1 MKVEVKKIYLEN
13 YKKFPSKSVDLFPR
27 TEISG
32 RNREGKSTL
41 KDAYLDVL
49 TGKMANGTEPT
60 SIRRKENGLE
70 VPKVDVV
77 RELTLAID
85 GKEKVIRK
93 ITKQK
98 WRKPRGQS
106 EEVFDGN
113 ETSYEIDGF
122 PVKSKDYTEFIQ
134 SIAEPST
141 LLMCSNPKPFLDTL
155 QKSTAESRKVLEK
168 MSGFD
173 IAQFMEEN
181 QQYAHVEEITKGHSV
196 EDTLKKLRKELN
208 AQKKKV
214 DAKNTEIAYETN
226 RSVEAED
233 TSSLE
238 SKKQELNAELSKL
251 EEQERILEDS
261 AKGYDSLSY
270 EIRGLKSS
278 RDGLVSKANEWLR
291 ARQKFIS
298 DTVSEL
304 MLKKSENESSIRIIG
319 MELDNHIREAQQ
331 AKADLD
337 RARQDYPRIK
347 EMEWD
352 DSGLKAIEA
361 ETFNDSDTIC
371 PTCGQ
376 ELPEEQISELKASFD
391 EKKKARIEAQLKGK
405 EFFESEK
412 QNNLKYVCDLG
423 NTSAAKLTKT
433 NEEINKLQSEIG
445 AARDEVAELTKQIE
459 EEQSKFTELPE
470 SVDMSNDEEYLAVTA
485 RIAGLE
491 EKLKSFD
498 DVGNKRKEFREK
510 IIELNKNISNIEK
523 EIEKENEK
531 ENEKAVEKE
540 NALLKLNEELKKLG
554 QAAANIEQQIDTVLN
569 FSIQKNKAL
578 AEKIN
583 PFFHHFQF
591 SFLDYTIE
599 GNPVETCKMI
609 CNGIDYNSGLN
620 HSDKIL
626 CEVDLLN
633 GLQEMNGLNLP
644 IWIDDSESID
654 KSRIPMLDRQ
664 MIVLRVTD
672 GDLKVI

>member
-41 KDAYLDVL
+41 QDAYLDVL

-60 SIRRKENGLE
+60 SIRRKENGVE

-77 RELTLAID
+77 RELTLSID

-122 PVKSKDYTEFIQ
+122 SAKSKDYTEFIQ

-181 QQYAHVEEITKGHSV
+181 PQYAHVEEITKGHSV

-238 SKKQELNAELSKL
+238 SKKQELNVEISKL
-251 EEQERILEDS
+251 EEQEQILEDS

-270 EIRGLKSS
+270 EIQGLKSS

-304 MLKKSENESSIRIIG
+304 KLKKSEKESSIRIIG

-361 ETFNDSDTIC
+361 ETFNDSETIC

-376 ELPEEQISELKASFD
+376 ELPEEQISELKASFE
-391 EKKKARIEAQLKGK
+391 EKKKFRIEAQLKVK
-405 EFFESEK
+405 ESFESEK

-423 NTSAAKLTKT
+423 NTSAAKLKKT
-433 NEEINKLQSEIG
+433 NEEINKLQSEISV
-445 AARDEVAELTKQIE
+445 AQDEVAELTKQIE

-470 SVDMSNDEEYLAVTA
+470 SVDMTNDEEYLAVTA
-485 RIAGLE
+485 RIAELE
-491 EKLKSFD
+491 DKLKSFD
-498 DVGNKRKEFREK
+498 DVSGKKQ
-510 IIELNKNISNIEK
+510 ELRMQISNVMKQISNVDADIKIAQAAVTEK
-523 EIEKENEK
+523 EKRVSE
-531 ENEKAVEKE
+531 
-540 NALLKLNEELKKLG
+540 LNEELKSLG
-554 QAAANIEQQIDTVLN
+554 QVQADIEKNIDTVLN

-583 PFFHHFQF
+583 PYFKHFQF
-591 SFLDYTIE
+591 SFLDYTID

-609 CNGIDYNSGLN
+609 CNGVNYFDGLN
-620 HSDKIL
+620 YSDKIL
-626 CEVDLLN
+626 CDIDLLR
-633 GLQEMNGLNLP
+633 GLQALNGLNLP
-644 IWIDDSESID
+644 IFVDNSESVNTTRLP
-654 KSRIPMLDRQ
+654 SAEQQ

-672 GDLKVI
+672 DDLRVKRI

>member
-41 KDAYLDVL
+41 QDAYLDVL

-60 SIRRKENGLE
+60 SIRRKENGVE

-77 RELTLAID
+77 RELTLSID

-122 PVKSKDYTEFIQ
+122 PAKSKDYTEFIQ

-168 MSGFD
+168 MSSFD
-173 IAQFMEEN
+173 IAQFMIDN
-181 QQYAHVEEITKGHSV
+181 PQYAHVEEITKGHSV

-238 SKKQELNAELSKL
+238 SKKQELNVEISKL
-251 EEQERILEDS
+251 EEQEQILEDS

-270 EIRGLKSS
+270 EIQGLKSS

-304 MLKKSENESSIRIIG
+304 KLKKSEKESSIRIIG

-361 ETFNDSDTIC
+361 ETFNDSETIC

-376 ELPEEQISELKASFD
+376 ELPEEQISELKASFE
-391 EKKKARIEAQLKGK
+391 EKKKFRIEAQLKVK
-405 EFFESEK
+405 ESFESEK

-423 NTSAAKLTKT
+423 NTSAAKLKKT
-433 NEEINKLQSEIG
+433 NEEINKLQSEISV
-445 AARDEVAELTKQIE
+445 AQDEVAELTKQIE

-470 SVDMSNDEEYLAVTA
+470 SVDMTNDEEYLAVTA
-485 RIAGLE
+485 RIAELE
-491 EKLKSFD
+491 DKLKSFD
-498 DVGNKRKEFREK
+498 DVSGKKQ
-510 IIELNKNISNIEK
+510 ELRMQISNVMKQISNVDADIKIAQAAVTEK
-523 EIEKENEK
+523 EKRVSE
-531 ENEKAVEKE
+531 
-540 NALLKLNEELKKLG
+540 LNEELKSLG
-554 QAAANIEQQIDTVLN
+554 QVQADIEKNIDTVLN

-583 PFFHHFQF
+583 PYFKHFQF
-591 SFLDYTIE
+591 SFLDYTID

-609 CNGIDYNSGLN
+609 CNGVNYFDGLN
-620 HSDKIL
+620 YSDKIL
-626 CEVDLLN
+626 CDIDLLR
-633 GLQEMNGLNLP
+633 GLQALNGLNLP
-644 IWIDDSESID
+644 IFVDNSESVNTTRLP
-654 KSRIPMLDRQ
+654 SAEQQ

-672 GDLKVI
+672 DDLRVKRI

>member
-1 MKVEVKKIYLEN
+1 MKVEVKKISLEN

-41 KDAYLDVL
+41 QDAYLDVL

-60 SIRRKENGLE
+60 SIRRKENGVE

-77 RELTLAID
+77 RELTLVID

-122 PVKSKDYTEFIQ
+122 PAKSKDYTEFIQ

-181 QQYAHVEEITKGHSV
+181 PQYAHVEEITKGHYV

-238 SKKQELNAELSKL
+238 SKKQKLNAEISRL

-304 MLKKSENESSIRIIG
+304 RLKKSEKESSIRIIG

-376 ELPEEQISELKASFD
+376 ELPEEQVAELRVSFE
-391 EKKKARIEAQLKGK
+391 EKKKFRIENELTKKQNWESAKQNQLKGT
-405 EFFESEK
+405 
-412 QNNLKYVCDLG
+412 CDLG
-423 NTSAAKLTKT
+423 NSASAKLKKT
-433 NEEINKLQSEIG
+433 NEEISKLQSEIG
-445 AARDEVAELTKQIE
+445 VAKDEVAELTKQIE

-470 SVDMSNDEEYLAVTA
+470 SVDMTNDEEYLAVTA
-485 RIAGLE
+485 RIAELE

-498 DVGNKRKEFREK
+498 DVPGKKQ
-510 IIELNKNISNIEK
+510 ELRMQISNVMKQISNVDADIKIAQAAVTEK
-523 EIEKENEK
+523 EKRVAE
-531 ENEKAVEKE
+531 
-540 NALLKLNEELKKLG
+540 LNEELKSLG
-554 QAAANIEQQIDTVLN
+554 QVQVDIEKNIDTVLN
-569 FSIQKNKAL
+569 FSIQKNKTL

-583 PFFHHFQF
+583 PHFKHFQF

-609 CNGIDYNSGLN
+609 CNGVNYFDGLN
-620 HSDKIL
+620 YSDKIL
-626 CEVDLLN
+626 CDIDLLR
-633 GLQEMNGLNLP
+633 GLQALNGLNLP
-644 IWIDDSESID
+644 IFVDNSESINTT
-654 KSRIPMLDRQ
+654 RLPNTEQQ

-672 GDLKVI
+672 GDLTAKEL

>member
-41 KDAYLDVL
+41 QDAYLDVL

-60 SIRRKENGLE
+60 SIRRKENGVE

-77 RELTLAID
+77 RELTLSID

-122 PVKSKDYTEFIQ
+122 SAKSKDYTEFIQ

-181 QQYAHVEEITKGHSV
+181 PQYDHVEEITKGHSV

-238 SKKQELNAELSKL
+238 SKKQELNVEISKL
-251 EEQERILEDS
+251 EEQEQILEDS

-270 EIRGLKSS
+270 EIQGLKSS

-304 MLKKSENESSIRIIG
+304 KLKKSEKESSIRIIG

-361 ETFNDSDTIC
+361 ETFNDSETIC

-376 ELPEEQISELKASFD
+376 ELPEEQISELKASFE
-391 EKKKARIEAQLKGK
+391 EKKKFRIEAQLKVK
-405 EFFESEK
+405 ESFESEK

-423 NTSAAKLTKT
+423 NTSAAKLKKT

-445 AARDEVAELTKQIE
+445 VAQDEVAELTKQIE
-459 EEQSKFTELPE
+459 EEQSKFVELPE
-470 SVDMSNDEEYLAVTA
+470 SVDMTNDEEYLAVTA
-485 RIAGLE
+485 RIAELE

-498 DVGNKRKEFREK
+498 DVPGKKQELRVQISNVKEQISDMNADIKIAQAAVVGKEK
-510 IIELNKNISNIEK
+510 QVAELNEKLRKLGKVQADIEK
-523 EIEKENEK
+523 N
-531 ENEKAVEKE
+531 
-540 NALLKLNEELKKLG
+540 
-554 QAAANIEQQIDTVLN
+554 IDTVLS

-583 PFFHHFQF
+583 PHFKHFQF

-633 GLQEMNGLNLP
+633 GLQEMNGLNMP

-654 KSRIPMLDRQ
+654 KSRIPVLDRQ

-672 GDLKVI
+672 DDLRVRKI

>member
-1 MKVEVKKIYLEN
+1 MKVEVKKISLEN

-41 KDAYLDVL
+41 QDAYLDVL

-60 SIRRKENGLE
+60 SIRRKENGVE

-122 PVKSKDYTEFIQ
+122 PAKSKDYTEFIQ

-181 QQYAHVEEITKGHSV
+181 PQYDHVEEITKGHSV

-226 RSVEAED
+226 RSVEEAD

-251 EEQERILEDS
+251 EEQEQILEDS
-261 AKGYDSLSY
+261 SKGYDSLSY

-278 RDGLVSKANEWLR
+278 KDGLVSKANEWLR

-304 MLKKSENESSIRIIG
+304 RLKKSEKESSIRIIG

-352 DSGLKAIEA
+352 DSELKAIEA

-376 ELPEEQISELKASFD
+376 ELPEEQVAELKASFE
-391 EKKKARIEAQLKGK
+391 EKKKARIESQLKVK
-405 EFFESEK
+405 ESFESEK
-412 QNNLKYVCDLG
+412 QNKLKYVCDLG
-423 NTSAAKLTKT
+423 NTSAAKLKKT
-433 NEEINKLQSEIG
+433 NEEINKLQSEIS
-445 AARDEVAELTKQIE
+445 AAQDEVAELTKKIE

-485 RIAGLE
+485 RIAELE
-491 EKLKSFD
+491 EKLKLFD
-498 DVGNKRKEFREK
+498 DVPGKKQ
-510 IIELNKNISNIEK
+510 ELRMQISNVMKQISNVDADIKIAQAAVTEK
-523 EIEKENEK
+523 EKRVAE
-531 ENEKAVEKE
+531 
-540 NALLKLNEELKKLG
+540 LNEELRNLG
-554 QAAANIEQQIDTVLN
+554 QVQADIEKNIDTVLN

-583 PFFHHFQF
+583 PYFKHFQF

-644 IWIDDSESID
+644 IWVDDSESID
-654 KSRIPMLDRQ
+654 KSRIPVLDRQ

>member
-1 MKVEVKKIYLEN
+1 MKVEVKKISLEN

-41 KDAYLDVL
+41 QDAYLDVL

-60 SIRRKENGLE
+60 SIRRKENGVE

-122 PVKSKDYTEFIQ
+122 PAKSKDYTEFIQ

-141 LLMCSNPKPFLDTL
+141 LLMCSNPKPFLNAL
-155 QKSTAESRKVLEK
+155 QKSIAESRKVLEK

-181 QQYAHVEEITKGHSV
+181 PQYAHVEEITKGHSV

-233 TSSLE
+233 TPSLE

-251 EEQERILEDS
+251 EEQEQILEDS

-278 RDGLVSKANEWLR
+278 RDGLVSKAD
-291 ARQKFIS
+291 K
-298 DTVSEL
+298 EL
-304 MLKKSENESSIRIIG
+304 KDKKAAIMNMYYDLAKNKIEKESAIRILG
-319 MELDNHIREAQQ
+319 TELDNHIRAGQQ

-347 EMEWD
+347 EKEWN
-352 DSGLKAIEA
+352 DSRLKAIEA

-376 ELPEEQISELKASFD
+376 ELPEEQIAELKASFE
-391 EKKKARIEAQLKGK
+391 EKKKFRIETELTQKKNWESAKQNQLKGI
-405 EFFESEK
+405 
-412 QNNLKYVCDLG
+412 CDLG
-423 NTSAAKLTKT
+423 NSASAKLKKA
-433 NEEINKLQSEIG
+433 NEEINKLQSEIS
-445 AARDEVAELTKQIE
+445 AAQDEVAELTKQIE

-470 SVDMSNDEEYLAVTA
+470 SVDMTNDEEYLAVTA
-485 RIAGLE
+485 RIAELE

-498 DVGNKRKEFREK
+498 DVPGKKQ
-510 IIELNKNISNIEK
+510 ELRMQISNVMKRISNVDADIK
-523 EIEKENEK
+523 I
-531 ENEKAVEKE
+531 AQAAVVEKE
-540 NALLKLNEELKKLG
+540 KRVAELNEELKSLG
-554 QAAANIEQQIDTVLN
+554 QVQADIEKNIDTVLN

-583 PFFHHFQF
+583 PYFKHFQF
-591 SFLDYTIE
+591 SFLDYTID

-609 CNGIDYNSGLN
+609 CNGVNYFDGLN
-620 HSDKIL
+620 YSDKIL
-626 CEVDLLN
+626 CDIDLLR
-633 GLQEMNGLNLP
+633 GLQALNGLNLP
-644 IWIDDSESID
+644 IFVDNRESVNANRLP
-654 KSRIPMLDRQ
+654 SVEQQ
-664 MIVLRVTD
+664 MIVLRVSD
-672 GDLKVI
+672 GDLTAKEL

>member
-1 MKVEVKKIYLEN
+1 MKVEVKKISLEN

-41 KDAYLDVL
+41 QDAYLDVL

-60 SIRRKENGLE
+60 SIRRKENGVE

-122 PVKSKDYTEFIQ
+122 PAKSKDYTEFIQ

-181 QQYAHVEEITKGHSV
+181 PQYAHVEEITKGHSV

-226 RSVEAED
+226 RTVEAED

-238 SKKQELNAELSKL
+238 FKKQELNAELSKL
-251 EEQERILEDS
+251 EEQEGILEDS
-261 AKGYDSLSY
+261 VKGYNSLSY

-278 RDGLVSKANEWLR
+278 KDGLVSKAD
-291 ARQKFIS
+291 K
-298 DTVSEL
+298 EL
-304 MLKKSENESSIRIIG
+304 QEKKAAIMNVYYDLAKNKIEKESAIRMLG
-319 MELDNHIREAQQ
+319 MELDNHIRVGQQ
-331 AKADLD
+331 EKADLD

-376 ELPEEQISELKASFD
+376 ELPEEQIAELKASFE
-391 EKKKARIEAQLKGK
+391 EKKKFRIETELTQKKNWESAKQNQLKGI
-405 EFFESEK
+405 
-412 QNNLKYVCDLG
+412 CDLG
-423 NTSAAKLTKT
+423 NSASAKLKKT
-433 NEEINKLQSEIG
+433 NEEISKLQSEIG
-445 AARDEVAELTKQIE
+445 VAQDEVAELTKQIE
-459 EEQSKFTELPE
+459 EEQSKFVELPE
-470 SVDMSNDEEYLAVTA
+470 SVDMTNDEEYLAVTA
-485 RIAGLE
+485 RIAELE
-491 EKLKSFD
+491 EKLKSFE
-498 DVGNKRKEFREK
+498 DVPGKKQ
-510 IIELNKNISNIEK
+510 ELRIQISNIMKQIFNVDADIKIAQAAVTEK
-523 EIEKENEK
+523 EKRVAE
-531 ENEKAVEKE
+531 
-540 NALLKLNEELKKLG
+540 LNEELKDLG
-554 QAAANIEQQIDTVLN
+554 QVQADIEKNIDTVLN

-583 PFFHHFQF
+583 PYFKHFQF
-591 SFLDYTIE
+591 SFLDYTID

>member
-1 MKVEVKKIYLEN
+1 MKVEVKKISLEN

-41 KDAYLDVL
+41 QDAYLDVL

-70 VPKVDVV
+70 VPKVDVI

-122 PVKSKDYTEFIQ
+122 PAKSKDYTEFIQ

-181 QQYAHVEEITKGHSV
+181 PQYAHVEEITKGHSV

-226 RSVEAED
+226 RSIEAED

-251 EEQERILEDS
+251 EEQEKILEDS
-261 AKGYDSLSY
+261 AKGYDSLTY

-278 RDGLVSKANEWLR
+278 RDGLVSKADNELKDKKAAIMNVYYDLAKNKIEKESAIR
-291 ARQKFIS
+291 
-298 DTVSEL
+298 
-304 MLKKSENESSIRIIG
+304 MLG
-319 MELDNHIREAQQ
+319 MELDNHIRAGQQ

-352 DSGLKAIEA
+352 DSELKAIEA

-376 ELPEEQISELKASFD
+376 ELPEEQVSELKASFE
-391 EKKKARIEAQLKGK
+391 EKKKFRIETELTKKKNWESAKQNQLKGI
-405 EFFESEK
+405 
-412 QNNLKYVCDLG
+412 CDLG
-423 NTSAAKLTKT
+423 NSASAKLKKT

-445 AARDEVAELTKQIE
+445 AAQDEVAELTKQIE

-470 SVDMSNDEEYLAVTA
+470 SVDMTNDEEYLAVTA
-485 RIAGLE
+485 RNAELE

-498 DVGNKRKEFREK
+498 DVPGKKQ
-510 IIELNKNISNIEK
+510 ELRMQISNVMKQISNVDADIKIAQAAVAEK
-523 EIEKENEK
+523 EKRVAE
-531 ENEKAVEKE
+531 
-540 NALLKLNEELKKLG
+540 LNEELKDLG
-554 QAAANIEQQIDTVLN
+554 QVQADIEKNIDTVLN

-654 KSRIPMLDRQ
+654 KSRIPVLDRQ
-664 MIVLRVTD
+664 MILLRVTD
-672 GDLKVI
+672 GDLKVKGI

>member
-1 MKVEVKKIYLEN
+1 MKVEVKKISLVN

-41 KDAYLDVL
+41 QDAYLDVL

-60 SIRRKENGLE
+60 SVRRKENGVE
-70 VPKVDVV
+70 VEEDIV
-77 RELTLAID
+77 REIETVINGREITLKKVTKK
-85 GKEKVIRK
+85 GK
-93 ITKQK
+93 
-98 WRKPRGQS
+98 S
-106 EEVFDGN
+106 SSS
-113 ETSYEIDGF
+113 TSYFLNGGVKLSKADFNDFLKEEIAS
-122 PVKSKDYTEFIQ
+122 PET
-134 SIAEPST
+134 IA
-141 LLMCSNPKPFLDTL
+141 MCSNPSVFLNML
-155 QKSTAESRKVLEK
+155 RKSTSDARETLTKICKFDMEEFISSNPSFKLAKEIIKDKSIKNKSPEEAVKALRSDLKEKKAESKK
-168 MSGFD
+168 TSDD
-173 IAQFMEEN
+173 ISKLSKEED
-181 QQYAHVEEITKGHSV
+181 GH
-196 EDTLKKLRKELN
+196 
-208 AQKKKV
+208 
-214 DAKNTEIAYETN
+214 
-226 RSVEAED
+226 
-233 TSSLE
+233 TSISSME

-251 EEQERILEDS
+251 EEQEQILEGS
-261 AKGYDSLSY
+261 EKGYDSLSY

-304 MLKKSENESSIRIIG
+304 MLKKSEKESSIRIIG

-352 DSGLKAIEA
+352 DSELKAIEA

-376 ELPEEQISELKASFD
+376 ELPEEQIAELKVSFE
-391 EKKKARIEAQLKGK
+391 EKKKFRIETELTQKKNWESAKQNQLKGI
-405 EFFESEK
+405 
-412 QNNLKYVCDLG
+412 CDLG
-423 NTSAAKLTKT
+423 NSASAKLKKA
-433 NEEINKLQSEIG
+433 NEEINKLQSEIS
-445 AARDEVAELTKQIE
+445 AAQDEVTELTKQIE

-470 SVDMSNDEEYLAVTA
+470 SVDMTNDEEYLAVTA
-485 RIAGLE
+485 RIAELE

-498 DVGNKRKEFREK
+498 DVPGKKQ
-510 IIELNKNISNIEK
+510 ELRMQISNVMKQISNVDADINIAQAAVTEK
-523 EIEKENEK
+523 EKRVAE
-531 ENEKAVEKE
+531 
-540 NALLKLNEELKKLG
+540 LNEELKSLG
-554 QAAANIEQQIDTVLN
+554 QVQADIEKNIDTVLN

-578 AEKIN
+578 EEKIN
-583 PFFHHFQF
+583 PFFQHFQF

-644 IWIDDSESID
+644 VWIDDSESID
-654 KSRIPMLDRQ
+654 KNRIPMLDRQ
-664 MIVLRVTD
+664 MIILRVTD
-672 GDLKVI
+672 GNLEVKEI

>member
-60 SIRRKENGLE
+60 SIRRKENGVE

-77 RELTLAID
+77 RELTLSID

-278 RDGLVSKANEWLR
+278 KDGLVSKAN
-291 ARQKFIS
+291 K
-298 DTVSEL
+298 EL
-304 MLKKSENESSIRIIG
+304 QDKKAVIMNVYYDLAKNKIEKESAIRMLG
-319 MELDNHIREAQQ
+319 MELDNHIKAGQQ
-331 AKADLD
+331 AKSDLD

-376 ELPEEQISELKASFD
+376 ELPEEQVSKLKYSFE
-391 EKKKARIEAQLKGK
+391 EKKKARIETELTKKKNWESAKQNQLKGT
-405 EFFESEK
+405 
-412 QNNLKYVCDLG
+412 CDLG
-423 NTSAAKLTKT
+423 NSASAKLKKT
-433 NEEINKLQSEIG
+433 NEEINKLQSEIS
-445 AARDEVAELTKQIE
+445 AAQDEVTELTKQIE

-470 SVDMSNDEEYLAVTA
+470 SVDMTNDEEYLAVTA
-485 RIAGLE
+485 RIAELE

-498 DVGNKRKEFREK
+498 DVPGKKQ
-510 IIELNKNISNIEK
+510 ELRIQISNVMKQISNVDADIKIAQAAVTEK
-523 EIEKENEK
+523 EKRVAE
-531 ENEKAVEKE
+531 
-540 NALLKLNEELKKLG
+540 LNEELKSLG
-554 QAAANIEQQIDTVLN
+554 QVQADIEKNIDTVLN

-644 IWIDDSESID
+644 IWIDDSESVNVD
-654 KSRIPMLDRQ
+654 RLPTLDRQ

-672 GDLKVI
+672 GDLKAKEL

>member
-1 MKVEVKKIYLEN
+1 MKVEVKKISLEN

-41 KDAYLDVL
+41 QDAYLDVL

-60 SIRRKENGLE
+60 SIRRKENGVE

-122 PVKSKDYTEFIQ
+122 PAKSKDYTEFIQ

-173 IAQFMEEN
+173 IVHFMEEN
-181 QQYAHVEEITKGHSV
+181 PQYAHVEEITKGHSV

-304 MLKKSENESSIRIIG
+304 MLKKSEKESSIRIIG
-319 MELDNHIREAQQ
+319 MELGNHIREAQQ

-352 DSGLKAIEA
+352 DSELKAIEA

-376 ELPEEQISELKASFD
+376 ELPEEQVSKLKSSFE
-391 EKKKARIEAQLKGK
+391 EKKKFRIENELTKKQNWESAKQNQLKGT
-405 EFFESEK
+405 
-412 QNNLKYVCDLG
+412 CDLG
-423 NTSAAKLTKT
+423 NSASAKLKKT
-433 NEEINKLQSEIG
+433 NEEISKLQSEIG
-445 AARDEVAELTKQIE
+445 VAQDEVAELTKQIE
-459 EEQSKFTELPE
+459 EEQSKFVELPE
-470 SVDMSNDEEYLAVTA
+470 SVDMTNDEEYLAVAA
-485 RIAGLE
+485 RIAELE

-498 DVGNKRKEFREK
+498 DVPGKKQELRVQISNVKEQISDMNADIKIAQAAVVGKEK
-510 IIELNKNISNIEK
+510 QVAELNEKLRKLGKVQADIEK
-523 EIEKENEK
+523 N
-531 ENEKAVEKE
+531 
-540 NALLKLNEELKKLG
+540 
-554 QAAANIEQQIDTVLN
+554 IDTVLS

-583 PFFHHFQF
+583 PHFKHFQF

-633 GLQEMNGLNLP
+633 GLQEMNGLNMP

-654 KSRIPMLDRQ
+654 KSRIPVLDRQ

-672 GDLKVI
+672 DDLRVRKI

>member
-1 MKVEVKKIYLEN
+1 MKVEVKKISLEN

-41 KDAYLDVL
+41 QDAYLDVL
-49 TGKMANGTEPT
+49 TGKMVNGTEPA
-60 SIRRKENGLE
+60 SIRRKENGVE
-70 VPKVDVV
+70 VPKVDVI
-77 RELTLAID
+77 RELTLVVN

-122 PVKSKDYTEFIQ
+122 PAKSKDYTEFIQ

-173 IAQFMEEN
+173 IVHFMEEN
-181 QQYAHVEEITKGHSV
+181 PQYAHVEEITKGHSV

-304 MLKKSENESSIRIIG
+304 MLKKSEKESSIRIIG
-319 MELDNHIREAQQ
+319 MELGNHIREAQQ

-352 DSGLKAIEA
+352 DSELKAIEA

-376 ELPEEQISELKASFD
+376 ELPEEQVSKLKSSFE
-391 EKKKARIEAQLKGK
+391 EKKKFRIENELTKKQNWESAKQNQLKGT
-405 EFFESEK
+405 
-412 QNNLKYVCDLG
+412 CDLG
-423 NTSAAKLTKT
+423 NSASAKLKKT
-433 NEEINKLQSEIG
+433 NEEISKLQSEIG
-445 AARDEVAELTKQIE
+445 VAQDEVAELTKQIE
-459 EEQSKFTELPE
+459 EEQSKFVELPE
-470 SVDMSNDEEYLAVTA
+470 SVDMTNDEEYLAVTA
-485 RIAGLE
+485 RIAELE

-498 DVGNKRKEFREK
+498 DVPGKKQELRVQISNVKEQISDMNADIKIAQAAVVGKEK
-510 IIELNKNISNIEK
+510 QVAELNEKLRKLGKVQADIEK
-523 EIEKENEK
+523 N
-531 ENEKAVEKE
+531 
-540 NALLKLNEELKKLG
+540 
-554 QAAANIEQQIDTVLN
+554 IDTVLS

-583 PFFHHFQF
+583 PHFKHFQF

-633 GLQEMNGLNLP
+633 GLQEMNGLNMP

-654 KSRIPMLDRQ
+654 KSRIPVLDRQ

-672 GDLKVI
+672 DDLRVRKI

>member
-1 MKVEVKKIYLEN
+1 MKVEVKKISLEN

-32 RNREGKSTL
+32 KNREGKSTL
-41 KDAYLDVL
+41 QDAYLDVL
-49 TGKMANGTEPT
+49 TGKMANGAEPT
-60 SIRRKENGLE
+60 SIRRKEDGVE
-70 VPKVDVV
+70 VPKVDVI
-77 RELTLAID
+77 RELTLVID

-98 WRKPRGQS
+98 WRKPRVQS

-122 PVKSKDYTEFIQ
+122 PAKSKDYTEFIQ
-134 SIAEPST
+134 SIAKPST

-181 QQYAHVEEITKGHSV
+181 PQYAHVEEITKGHSV

-214 DAKNTEIAYETN
+214 DAKNMEIAYETN

-304 MLKKSENESSIRIIG
+304 RLKKSEKESSIRIIG
-319 MELDNHIREAQQ
+319 MELDNHIMEAKQ

-347 EMEWD
+347 EKEWD
-352 DSGLKAIEA
+352 DSELKAIEA

-376 ELPEEQISELKASFD
+376 QLPEEQISELRASFE
-391 EKKKARIEAQLKGK
+391 EKKKARIETQLKVK
-405 EFFESEK
+405 ESFESEK
-412 QNNLKYVCDLG
+412 QEKLKYVCDLG
-423 NTSAAKLTKT
+423 NTSAAKLKKT
-433 NEEINKLQSEIG
+433 NDEINKLQSEIS
-445 AARDEVAELTKQIE
+445 AAQDEVAELTKQIE

-470 SVDMSNDEEYLAVTA
+470 SVDMTNDEEYLAVTA
-485 RIAGLE
+485 RIAELE

-498 DVGNKRKEFREK
+498 DVPGKKQ
-510 IIELNKNISNIEK
+510 ELRVQISNVMKQISNVDADIKIAQAAVTEK
-523 EIEKENEK
+523 EKRVAE
-531 ENEKAVEKE
+531 
-540 NALLKLNEELKKLG
+540 LNEELRNLG
-554 QAAANIEQQIDTVLN
+554 QVQADIEKNIDTVLN

-583 PFFHHFQF
+583 PYFKHFQF

-609 CNGIDYNSGLN
+609 CNGVNYFNGLN
-620 HSDKIL
+620 YSDKIL
-626 CEVDLLN
+626 CDIDLLR
-633 GLQEMNGLNLP
+633 GLQALNSLNLP
-644 IWIDDSESID
+644 IFVDNSESVNANRLP
-654 KSRIPMLDRQ
+654 SVEQQ
-664 MIVLRVTD
+664 MIVLRVSD
-672 GDLKVI
+672 DDLRVKRI

>member
-1 MKVEVKKIYLEN
+1 MKVEVKKISLVN

-41 KDAYLDVL
+41 QDAYLDVL

-60 SIRRKENGLE
+60 SIRRKENGVE

-122 PVKSKDYTEFIQ
+122 PAKSKDYTEFIQ

-181 QQYAHVEEITKGHSV
+181 PQYAHVEEITKGHSV

-226 RSVEAED
+226 RTVEAED

-251 EEQERILEDS
+251 EEQEGILEDS

-304 MLKKSENESSIRIIG
+304 RLKKSEKESSIRIIG

-352 DSGLKAIEA
+352 DSELKAIEA

-376 ELPEEQISELKASFD
+376 ELPEEQVSKLKSSFE
-391 EKKKARIEAQLKGK
+391 EKKKFRIENELTKKQNWESAKQNQLKGT
-405 EFFESEK
+405 
-412 QNNLKYVCDLG
+412 CDLG
-423 NTSAAKLTKT
+423 NSASAKLKKT
-433 NEEINKLQSEIG
+433 NEEISKLQSEIG
-445 AARDEVAELTKQIE
+445 VAQDEVAELTKQIE

-470 SVDMSNDEEYLAVTA
+470 SVDITNDEEYLAVTA
-485 RIAGLE
+485 RIAELE

-498 DVGNKRKEFREK
+498 GVPGKKQ
-510 IIELNKNISNIEK
+510 ELRMQISNVMKQISNVDADIKIAQAAVTEK
-523 EIEKENEK
+523 EKRVAE
-531 ENEKAVEKE
+531 
-540 NALLKLNEELKKLG
+540 LNEELKSLG
-554 QAAANIEQQIDTVLN
+554 QVQADIEKNIDTVLN

-583 PFFHHFQF
+583 PHFKHFQF

-633 GLQEMNGLNLP
+633 GLQEMNHLNLP
-644 IWIDDSESID
+644 IWIDDSESVNVE
-654 KSRIPMLDRQ
+654 RIPVLDRQ
-664 MIVLRVTD
+664 MIILRVTD
-672 GDLKVI
+672 GDLEVKEI

>member
-1 MKVEVKKIYLEN
+1 MKVEVKKISLEN

-41 KDAYLDVL
+41 QDAYLDVL

-60 SIRRKENGLE
+60 SIRRKENGVE
-70 VPKVDVV
+70 VPKVDVI
-77 RELTLAID
+77 RELTLVID

-122 PVKSKDYTEFIQ
+122 PAKSKDYTEFIQ

-181 QQYAHVEEITKGHSV
+181 PQYAHVEEITKGHSV

-251 EEQERILEDS
+251 EEQEQILEDS

-278 RDGLVSKANEWLR
+278 RDGLVGKAD
-291 ARQKFIS
+291 K
-298 DTVSEL
+298 EL
-304 MLKKSENESSIRIIG
+304 KDKKAAIMNVYYDLAKNKIEKESAIRMLG
-319 MELDNHIREAQQ
+319 MELDNHIRAGQQ

-352 DSGLKAIEA
+352 DSELKAIEA
-361 ETFNDSDTIC
+361 ETFNDFDTIC

-376 ELPEEQISELKASFD
+376 ELPEEQVSKLKSSFE
-391 EKKKARIEAQLKGK
+391 EKKKFRIENELTKKQNWESAKQNQLKGT
-405 EFFESEK
+405 
-412 QNNLKYVCDLG
+412 CDLG
-423 NTSAAKLTKT
+423 NSASAKLKKT
-433 NEEINKLQSEIG
+433 NEEISKLQSEIG
-445 AARDEVAELTKQIE
+445 VSQDEVAELTKQIE

-485 RIAGLE
+485 RIAELE

-498 DVGNKRKEFREK
+498 DVPGKKQ
-510 IIELNKNISNIEK
+510 ELRMQISNVMKQISNVDADIKIAQAAVTEK
-523 EIEKENEK
+523 EKRVAE
-531 ENEKAVEKE
+531 
-540 NALLKLNEELKKLG
+540 LNEELKSLG
-554 QAAANIEQQIDTVLN
+554 QVQADIEKNIDTVLN

-644 IWIDDSESID
+644 LWIDDSESID

>member
-41 KDAYLDVL
+41 QDAYLDVL

-60 SIRRKENGLE
+60 SIRRKENGVE

-122 PVKSKDYTEFIQ
+122 PVKSKDYIEFIQ
-134 SIAEPST
+134 SIAEHST

-181 QQYAHVEEITKGHSV
+181 PQYAHVEEITKGHSV

-226 RSVEAED
+226 RSVEEED

-251 EEQERILEDS
+251 EEQEQILEDS
-261 AKGYDSLSY
+261 AKGYDGLTY

-278 RDGLVSKANEWLR
+278 KDGLVSKANEWLR

-298 DTVSEL
+298 DTVSKL
-304 MLKKSENESSIRIIG
+304 RLKNSEKESSIRIIG
-319 MELDNHIREAQQ
+319 MELDNHIREAKQE
-331 AKADLD
+331 KADLD

-376 ELPEEQISELKASFD
+376 ELPEEQISELRASFE
-391 EKKKARIEAQLKGK
+391 EKKKARIEAQLKVK
-405 EFFESEK
+405 ESFESEK

-423 NTSAAKLTKT
+423 NTSAAKLKKT
-433 NEEINKLQSEIG
+433 NDEINKLQSKINVAQE
-445 AARDEVAELTKQIE
+445 EVAELTKQIE

-485 RIAGLE
+485 RIAELE

-498 DVGNKRKEFREK
+498 DVPGKKQ
-510 IIELNKNISNIEK
+510 ELRMQISNI
-523 EIEKENEK
+523 
-531 ENEKAVEKE
+531 
-540 NALLKLNEELKKLG
+540 
-554 QAAANIEQQIDTVLN
+554 VL
-569 FSIQKNKAL
+569 
-578 AEKIN
+578 
-583 PFFHHFQF
+583 
-591 SFLDYTIE
+591 
-599 GNPVETCKMI
+599 
-609 CNGIDYNSGLN
+609 
-620 HSDKIL
+620 
-626 CEVDLLN
+626 
-633 GLQEMNGLNLP
+633 
-644 IWIDDSESID
+644 
-654 KSRIPMLDRQ
+654 
-664 MIVLRVTD
+664 
-672 GDLKVI
+672 

>member
-1 MKVEVKKIYLEN
+1 MKVEVKKISLEN

-41 KDAYLDVL
+41 QDAYLDVL

-60 SIRRKENGLE
+60 SIRRKENGVE
-70 VPKVDVV
+70 VQKVDVV
-77 RELTLAID
+77 RELTLVID

-122 PVKSKDYTEFIQ
+122 PAKSKDYTEFIQ

-181 QQYAHVEEITKGHSV
+181 PQYAHVEEITKGHSV

-238 SKKQELNAELSKL
+238 SKKQELNEELSKL

-278 RDGLVSKANEWLR
+278 RDGLVSKAD
-291 ARQKFIS
+291 K
-298 DTVSEL
+298 EL
-304 MLKKSENESSIRIIG
+304 KDKKEAIMKVYYGLAKNKIEKESAIRMLG
-319 MELDNHIREAQQ
+319 MELDSHIRAGQQ

-376 ELPEEQISELKASFD
+376 ELPEEQVAELRASFE
-391 EKKKARIEAQLKGK
+391 EKKKFRIENELTKKQNWESAKQNQLKGT
-405 EFFESEK
+405 
-412 QNNLKYVCDLG
+412 CDLG
-423 NTSAAKLTKT
+423 NTSAAKLKKT
-433 NEEINKLQSEIG
+433 NEEINKLQSEIS
-445 AARDEVAELTKQIE
+445 AAQDEVAELTKQIE

-470 SVDMSNDEEYLAVTA
+470 SVDMTNDEEYLAVTA
-485 RIAGLE
+485 RIAELE

-498 DVGNKRKEFREK
+498 DVPGKKQ
-510 IIELNKNISNIEK
+510 ELRMQISNVMKQISNVDADIKIAQAAVTEK
-523 EIEKENEK
+523 EKRVAE
-531 ENEKAVEKE
+531 
-540 NALLKLNEELKKLG
+540 LNEELKSLG
-554 QAAANIEQQIDTVLN
+554 QVQADIEKNIDTVLN

-644 IWIDDSESID
+644 LWIDDSESID

>member
-1 MKVEVKKIYLEN
+1 MKVEVKKISLEN
-13 YKKFPSKSVDLFPR
+13 YKKFSSKSVDLFPR

-41 KDAYLDVL
+41 QDAYLDVL

-60 SIRRKENGLE
+60 SIRRKENGVE

-122 PVKSKDYTEFIQ
+122 PAKSKDYTEFIQ

-181 QQYAHVEEITKGHSV
+181 PQYAHVEEITKGHSV

-238 SKKQELNAELSKL
+238 AKKQELNAEISKL
-251 EEQERILEDS
+251 EEQEQILEDS
-261 AKGYDSLSY
+261 AKGYDSLAY
-270 EIRGLKSS
+270 EIRGLKSYK
-278 RDGLVSKANEWLR
+278 DGLVSKANEWLR
-291 ARQKFIS
+291 DRQKFIS

-304 MLKKSENESSIRIIG
+304 RLKKSEKESSIRIIG

-352 DSGLKAIEA
+352 DSELKAIEA

-376 ELPEEQISELKASFD
+376 ELPEEQIAELKVSFE
-391 EKKKARIEAQLKGK
+391 EKKKFRIETELTQKKNWESAKQNQLKGI
-405 EFFESEK
+405 
-412 QNNLKYVCDLG
+412 CDLG
-423 NTSAAKLTKT
+423 NSASAKLKKA
-433 NEEINKLQSEIG
+433 NEEINKLQSEIS
-445 AARDEVAELTKQIE
+445 AAQDEVTELTKQIE

-470 SVDMSNDEEYLAVTA
+470 SVDMTNDEEYLAVTA
-485 RIAGLE
+485 RIAELE

-498 DVGNKRKEFREK
+498 DVPGKKQ
-510 IIELNKNISNIEK
+510 ELRIQISNVKKQISNVDADIKIAQAAVTEK
-523 EIEKENEK
+523 EKRVAE
-531 ENEKAVEKE
+531 
-540 NALLKLNEELKKLG
+540 LNEELKSLG
-554 QAAANIEQQIDTVLN
+554 QVQADIEKNIDTVLN

-583 PFFHHFQF
+583 PYFKHFQF

-609 CNGIDYNSGLN
+609 CNGVNYFDGLN
-620 HSDKIL
+620 YSDKIL
-626 CEVDLLN
+626 CDIDLLR
-633 GLQEMNGLNLP
+633 GLQALNDLNLP
-644 IWIDDSESID
+644 IFVDNSESVNAT
-654 KSRIPMLDRQ
+654 RLPRVEQQ

-672 GDLKVI
+672 DDLRVKRI

>member
-1 MKVEVKKIYLEN
+1 MKVEVKKISLEN

-41 KDAYLDVL
+41 QDAYLDVL

-60 SIRRKENGLE
+60 SIRRKEDGVE
-70 VPKVDVV
+70 VPKVDVI

-122 PVKSKDYTEFIQ
+122 PAKSKDYTEFIQ

-181 QQYAHVEEITKGHSV
+181 PQYAHVEEITKGHSV

-238 SKKQELNAELSKL
+238 YKKQELNTELSKL

-304 MLKKSENESSIRIIG
+304 RLKKSEKESSIRIIG

-352 DSGLKAIEA
+352 DSGLKTIEA

-376 ELPEEQISELKASFD
+376 ELPEEQVAELRVSFE
-391 EKKKARIEAQLKGK
+391 EKKKFRIENELTKKQNWESAKQNQLKGT
-405 EFFESEK
+405 
-412 QNNLKYVCDLG
+412 CDLG
-423 NTSAAKLTKT
+423 NSASAKLKKT
-433 NEEINKLQSEIG
+433 NEEISKLQSEIG
-445 AARDEVAELTKQIE
+445 VAQDEVAELTKQIE

-470 SVDMSNDEEYLAVTA
+470 SVDMTNDEEYLAVTA
-485 RIAGLE
+485 RIAELE

-498 DVGNKRKEFREK
+498 DVPGKKQ
-510 IIELNKNISNIEK
+510 ELRIQISNIMK
-523 EIEKENEK
+523 QISNVDADIKI
-531 ENEKAVEKE
+531 AQAAVVEKE
-540 NALLKLNEELKKLG
+540 KRIAELNEELRKLG
-554 QAAANIEQQIDTVLN
+554 QVQADIEKNIDTVLN

-583 PFFHHFQF
+583 PHFKHFQF
-591 SFLDYTIE
+591 SFLDYTID

-672 GDLKVI
+672 GDLMIKEI

>member
-1 MKVEVKKIYLEN
+1 MKVEVKKISLEN

-41 KDAYLDVL
+41 QDAYLDVL

-60 SIRRKENGLE
+60 SIRRKENGVE

-77 RELTLAID
+77 RELTLSID

-122 PVKSKDYTEFIQ
+122 PAKSKDYTEFIQ

-181 QQYAHVEEITKGHSV
+181 PQYAHVEEITKGHSV

-352 DSGLKAIEA
+352 DSELKAIEA

-376 ELPEEQISELKASFD
+376 ELPEEQIAELKASFE
-391 EKKKARIEAQLKGK
+391 EKKKFRIETELTQKKNWESAKQNQLKGI
-405 EFFESEK
+405 
-412 QNNLKYVCDLG
+412 CDLG
-423 NTSAAKLTKT
+423 NSASAKLKKT
-433 NEEINKLQSEIG
+433 NEEISKLQSEIG
-445 AARDEVAELTKQIE
+445 VAQDEVAELTKQIE

-470 SVDMSNDEEYLAVTA
+470 SVDMANDEEYLAVTA
-485 RIAGLE
+485 RIAELE

-498 DVGNKRKEFREK
+498 DVPGKKQ
-510 IIELNKNISNIEK
+510 ELRMQISDVMKQISNVDADIKIAQAAVTEK
-523 EIEKENEK
+523 EKRVAE
-531 ENEKAVEKE
+531 
-540 NALLKLNEELKKLG
+540 LNEELKDLG
-554 QAAANIEQQIDTVLN
+554 QVKADIEKNIDTVLN

-583 PFFHHFQF
+583 PYFKHFQF
-591 SFLDYTIE
+591 SFLDYTID

-644 IWIDDSESID
+644 LWIDDSESID
-654 KSRIPMLDRQ
+654 KSRIPVLDRQ

-672 GDLKVI
+672 GDLTAKEL

>member
-1 MKVEVKKIYLEN
+1 MKVEVKKISLEN

-41 KDAYLDVL
+41 QDAYLDVL

-60 SIRRKENGLE
+60 SIRRKENGVE

-77 RELTLAID
+77 RELTLVID

-122 PVKSKDYTEFIQ
+122 PAKSKDYTEFIQ

-181 QQYAHVEEITKGHSV
+181 PQYAHVEEITKGHSV

-226 RSVEAED
+226 RSIEAED

-261 AKGYDSLSY
+261 AKGYDGLTY

-278 RDGLVSKANEWLR
+278 RDGLVSKAG
-291 ARQKFIS
+291 K
-298 DTVSEL
+298 EL
-304 MLKKSENESSIRIIG
+304 KDKKAAIMNVYYDLAKNKIEKESAIRMLE
-319 MELDNHIREAQQ
+319 MELDNHIREAKQ

-347 EMEWD
+347 EKEWN
-352 DSGLKAIEA
+352 DSRLKAIEA

-376 ELPEEQISELKASFD
+376 ELPEEQVAELKASFE
-391 EKKKARIEAQLKGK
+391 EKKKFRIETELTQKKNWESVKQNQLKGI
-405 EFFESEK
+405 
-412 QNNLKYVCDLG
+412 CDLG
-423 NTSAAKLTKT
+423 NSASAKLKKT

-445 AARDEVAELTKQIE
+445 AAQDEVAELTKQIE

-470 SVDMSNDEEYLAVTA
+470 SVDMTNDEEYLAVTA
-485 RIAGLE
+485 RIAELE

-498 DVGNKRKEFREK
+498 DVPGKKQ
-510 IIELNKNISNIEK
+510 ELRMQISNVMKQISNVDADIKIAQAAVTEK
-523 EIEKENEK
+523 EKRVAE
-531 ENEKAVEKE
+531 
-540 NALLKLNEELKKLG
+540 LNEELKSLG
-554 QAAANIEQQIDTVLN
+554 QVQVDIEKNIDTVLN

-578 AEKIN
+578 ADKIN

-609 CNGIDYNSGLN
+609 CNGVNYFDGLN
-620 HSDKIL
+620 YSDKIL
-626 CEVDLLN
+626 CDIDLLR
-633 GLQEMNGLNLP
+633 GLQDLNGLNLP
-644 IWIDDSESID
+644 IFVDNSESINTT
-654 KSRIPMLDRQ
+654 RLPNTEQQ

-672 GDLKVI
+672 GDLELKEL

>member
-1 MKVEVKKIYLEN
+1 MKVEVKKISLEN
-13 YKKFPSKSVDLFPR
+13 YKKFSSKSVDLFPR

-41 KDAYLDVL
+41 QDAYLDVL

-60 SIRRKENGLE
+60 SIRRKKNGVE
-70 VPKVDVV
+70 VSKVDVV
-77 RELTLAID
+77 RELTLSID

-113 ETSYEIDGF
+113 ETSYEIDEF
-122 PVKSKDYTEFIQ
+122 PAKSKDYTEFIQ

-181 QQYAHVEEITKGHSV
+181 PQYAHVEEITKGHSV

-238 SKKQELNAELSKL
+238 AKKKELNAELSKL
-251 EEQERILEDS
+251 EEQERVLEDS
-261 AKGYDSLSY
+261 AKGYDSLTY

-278 RDGLVSKANEWLR
+278 RDGLVSNADKELKDKKAAIVNTHYDLAKNKIEKESAIR
-291 ARQKFIS
+291 
-298 DTVSEL
+298 
-304 MLKKSENESSIRIIG
+304 MLG
-319 MELDNHIREAQQ
+319 MELDNHIRKAQQ

-361 ETFNDSDTIC
+361 ETFNDSDAIC

-376 ELPEEQISELKASFD
+376 ELPEEQISKLKASFE
-391 EKKKARIEAQLKGK
+391 EKKKARIEAQLKAK
-405 EFFESEK
+405 ESFESEK
-412 QNNLKYVCDLG
+412 QEKLKYVCDLG
-423 NTSAAKLTKT
+423 NTSAAKLKKT
-433 NEEINKLQSEIG
+433 NEEIKKLQSEIS
-445 AARDEVAELTKQIE
+445 AAQDEVAELTKQIE

-470 SVDMSNDEEYLAVTA
+470 SVDMTNDEEYLAVTA
-485 RIAGLE
+485 RIAELE

-498 DVGNKRKEFREK
+498 DVPGKKQ
-510 IIELNKNISNIEK
+510 ELRMQISNVMKQISNVDADIKIAQAAVTEK
-523 EIEKENEK
+523 EKRVAE
-531 ENEKAVEKE
+531 
-540 NALLKLNEELKKLG
+540 LNEELKILG
-554 QAAANIEQQIDTVLN
+554 QVQADIEKNIDTVLN

-578 AEKIN
+578 EEKIN
-583 PFFHHFQF
+583 PFFQHFQF

-654 KSRIPMLDRQ
+654 KSRIPVLDRQ
-664 MIVLRVTD
+664 MIILRVTD
-672 GDLKVI
+672 GDLKVKGI

>member
-1 MKVEVKKIYLEN
+1 MKVEVKKISLEN

-41 KDAYLDVL
+41 QDAYLDVL

-60 SIRRKENGLE
+60 SIRRKENGVE

-77 RELTLAID
+77 RELTLSID

-122 PVKSKDYTEFIQ
+122 PAKSKDYTEFIQ

-181 QQYAHVEEITKGHSV
+181 PQYAHVEEITKGHSV

-278 RDGLVSKANEWLR
+278 RDGLVNKANEWLR

-304 MLKKSENESSIRIIG
+304 RLKKSEKESSIRIIG

-352 DSGLKAIEA
+352 DSELKAIEA

-376 ELPEEQISELKASFD
+376 ELPEEQIAELKASFE
-391 EKKKARIEAQLKGK
+391 EKKKFRIETELTKKKNWESVKQNQLKGIC
-405 EFFESEK
+405 
-412 QNNLKYVCDLG
+412 NLG
-423 NTSAAKLTKT
+423 NSASAKLKKI
-433 NEEINKLQSEIG
+433 NEKINKLQSEIS
-445 AARDEVAELTKQIE
+445 AAQDEVTELTKQIE

-470 SVDMSNDEEYLAVTA
+470 SVDMTNDEEYLAVTA
-485 RIAGLE
+485 RIAELE

-498 DVGNKRKEFREK
+498 DVPGKKQ
-510 IIELNKNISNIEK
+510 ELRVQISNVKEQISDMNADIKIAQAAVVGKEK
-523 EIEKENEK
+523 RIAE
-531 ENEKAVEKE
+531 
-540 NALLKLNEELKKLG
+540 LNEELRKLG
-554 QAAANIEQQIDTVLN
+554 QVQADIEKNIDTVLN

-583 PFFHHFQF
+583 PYFKHFQF

-633 GLQEMNGLNLP
+633 GLQEMNGLNMP

-654 KSRIPMLDRQ
+654 KSRIPVLDRQ

-672 GDLKVI
+672 GDLTAKEL

>member
-1 MKVEVKKIYLEN
+1 MKVEVKKISLEN

-41 KDAYLDVL
+41 QDAYLDVL

-60 SIRRKENGLE
+60 SIRRKENGVE

-77 RELTLAID
+77 RELTLVID

-122 PVKSKDYTEFIQ
+122 PAKSKDYTEFIQ

-181 QQYAHVEEITKGHSV
+181 PQYAHVEEITKGHSV

-226 RSVEAED
+226 RTVEAED
-233 TSSLE
+233 TSYLE
-238 SKKQELNAELSKL
+238 SKKHEINAELSKL
-251 EEQERILEDS
+251 EEQEQILEDS
-261 AKGYDSLSY
+261 AKGYDSLTY

-278 RDGLVSKANEWLR
+278 RDGLVSKAD
-291 ARQKFIS
+291 K
-298 DTVSEL
+298 EL
-304 MLKKSENESSIRIIG
+304 KDKKAAIMNVYYDLAKNKIEKESAIRMLG
-319 MELDNHIREAQQ
+319 MELDNHIRAGQQ

-352 DSGLKAIEA
+352 DSELKAIEA

-376 ELPEEQISELKASFD
+376 ELPEEQISELRASFE
-391 EKKKARIEAQLKGK
+391 EKKKFRIENELTKKQNWESAKQNQLKGT
-405 EFFESEK
+405 
-412 QNNLKYVCDLG
+412 CDLG
-423 NTSAAKLTKT
+423 NSASAKLKKT
-433 NEEINKLQSEIG
+433 NEEISKLQSEIG
-445 AARDEVAELTKQIE
+445 VAQDEVAELTKQIE
-459 EEQSKFTELPE
+459 EEQSKFVELPE
-470 SVDMSNDEEYLAVTA
+470 SVDMTNDEEYLAVTA
-485 RIAGLE
+485 RIAELE

-498 DVGNKRKEFREK
+498 DVPGKKQELRVQISNVKEQISDMNADIKIAQAAVVGKEK
-510 IIELNKNISNIEK
+510 QVAELNEKLRKLGKVQADIEK
-523 EIEKENEK
+523 N
-531 ENEKAVEKE
+531 
-540 NALLKLNEELKKLG
+540 
-554 QAAANIEQQIDTVLN
+554 IDTVLS

-583 PFFHHFQF
+583 PHFKHFQF

-609 CNGIDYNSGLN
+609 CNGVNYFDGLN
-620 HSDKIL
+620 YSDKIL
-626 CEVDLLN
+626 CDIDLLR
-633 GLQEMNGLNLP
+633 GLQALNGLNLP
-644 IWIDDSESID
+644 IFVDNSESVNTTRLP
-654 KSRIPMLDRQ
+654 SAEQQ

-672 GDLKVI
+672 DDLRVKRI

>member
-1 MKVEVKKIYLEN
+1 MKVEVKKISLEN

-41 KDAYLDVL
+41 QDAYLDVL

-122 PVKSKDYTEFIQ
+122 PAKSKDYTEFIQ

-141 LLMCSNPKPFLDTL
+141 LLMCSNPKPFLNTL

-181 QQYAHVEEITKGHSV
+181 PQYAHVEEITKGHSV

-226 RSVEAED
+226 RTVEAED

-238 SKKQELNAELSKL
+238 SKKQELNADLSKL
-251 EEQERILEDS
+251 EEQEQILEDS

-278 RDGLVSKANEWLR
+278 RDGMVSKANEWLR

-304 MLKKSENESSIRIIG
+304 RLKKSEKESSIRIIG

-361 ETFNDSDTIC
+361 ETFNDSDAIC

-376 ELPEEQISELKASFD
+376 ELPEEQVSKLKSSFE
-391 EKKKARIEAQLKGK
+391 EKKKFRIEAQLKVK
-405 EFFESEK
+405 ESFESEK

-423 NTSAAKLTKT
+423 NTSAAKLKKT
-433 NEEINKLQSEIG
+433 NEEINKLQSEISV
-445 AARDEVAELTKQIE
+445 AQDEVAELTKQIE

-470 SVDMSNDEEYLAVTA
+470 SVDMTNDEEYLAVTA
-485 RIAGLE
+485 RIAELE
-491 EKLKSFD
+491 DKLKSFD
-498 DVGNKRKEFREK
+498 DVSGKKQ
-510 IIELNKNISNIEK
+510 ELRMQISNVMKQISNVDADIKIAQAAVTEK
-523 EIEKENEK
+523 EKRVSE
-531 ENEKAVEKE
+531 
-540 NALLKLNEELKKLG
+540 LNEELKSLG
-554 QAAANIEQQIDTVLN
+554 QVQADIEKNIDTVLN

-583 PFFHHFQF
+583 PYFKHFQF
-591 SFLDYTIE
+591 SFLDYTID

-609 CNGIDYNSGLN
+609 CNGVNYFDGLN
-620 HSDKIL
+620 YSDKIL
-626 CEVDLLN
+626 CDIDLLR
-633 GLQEMNGLNLP
+633 GLQALNGLNLP
-644 IWIDDSESID
+644 IFVDNSESVNTTRLP
-654 KSRIPMLDRQ
+654 SAEQQ

-672 GDLKVI
+672 DDLRVKRI

>member
-1 MKVEVKKIYLEN
+1 MKVEVKKISLEN

-41 KDAYLDVL
+41 QDAYLDVL

-60 SIRRKENGLE
+60 SIRRKENGVE
-70 VPKVDVV
+70 VQKVDVV
-77 RELTLAID
+77 RELTLVID

-122 PVKSKDYTEFIQ
+122 PAKSKDYTEFIQ

-181 QQYAHVEEITKGHSV
+181 PQYAHVEEITKGHSV

-226 RSVEAED
+226 RTVEAED

-251 EEQERILEDS
+251 EEQEGILEDS

-304 MLKKSENESSIRIIG
+304 RLKKSEKESSIRIIG

-352 DSGLKAIEA
+352 DSELKAIEA

-376 ELPEEQISELKASFD
+376 ELPEEQVSKLKSSFE
-391 EKKKARIEAQLKGK
+391 EKKKFRIENELTKKQNWESAKQNQLKGT
-405 EFFESEK
+405 
-412 QNNLKYVCDLG
+412 CDLG
-423 NTSAAKLTKT
+423 NSASAKLKKT
-433 NEEINKLQSEIG
+433 NEEISKLQSEIG
-445 AARDEVAELTKQIE
+445 VAQDEVAELTKQIE

-470 SVDMSNDEEYLAVTA
+470 SVDITNDEEYLAVTA
-485 RIAGLE
+485 RIAELE

-498 DVGNKRKEFREK
+498 DVPGKKQ
-510 IIELNKNISNIEK
+510 ELRMQISNVMKQISNVDADIKIAQAAVTEK
-523 EIEKENEK
+523 EKRVAE
-531 ENEKAVEKE
+531 
-540 NALLKLNEELKKLG
+540 LNEELKSLG
-554 QAAANIEQQIDTVLN
+554 QVQADIEKNIDTVLN

-583 PFFHHFQF
+583 PHFKHFQF

-633 GLQEMNGLNLP
+633 GLQEMNHLNLP
-644 IWIDDSESID
+644 IWIDDSESVNVE
-654 KSRIPMLDRQ
+654 RIPVLDRQ
-664 MIVLRVTD
+664 MIILRVTD
-672 GDLKVI
+672 GDLEVKEI

>member
-1 MKVEVKKIYLEN
+1 MKVEVKKISLEN

-41 KDAYLDVL
+41 QDAYLDVL

-60 SIRRKENGLE
+60 SIRRKENGVE
-70 VPKVDVV
+70 VQKVDVV
-77 RELTLAID
+77 RELTLVID

-93 ITKQK
+93 VTKQK

-122 PVKSKDYTEFIQ
+122 PAKSKDYTEFIQ

-181 QQYAHVEEITKGHSV
+181 PQYAHVEEITKGHSV

-208 AQKKKV
+208 VQKKKV

-238 SKKQELNAELSKL
+238 PKKQELNAEISRL
-251 EEQERILEDS
+251 EEQEQILEDS

-304 MLKKSENESSIRIIG
+304 MLKKSEKESSIRIIG
-319 MELDNHIREAQQ
+319 MELDNHIREAKQ

-337 RARQDYPRIK
+337 RARQDYPRTK
-347 EMEWD
+347 EKEWN
-352 DSGLKAIEA
+352 DSRLKAIEA

-371 PTCGQ
+371 PACGQ
-376 ELPEEQISELKASFD
+376 ELPEEQVAELKASFE
-391 EKKKARIEAQLKGK
+391 EKKKFRIKTELTQKKNWESVKQNQLKGI
-405 EFFESEK
+405 
-412 QNNLKYVCDLG
+412 CDLG
-423 NTSAAKLTKT
+423 NSASAKLKKT
-433 NEEINKLQSEIG
+433 NEEINKLQSEIS
-445 AARDEVAELTKQIE
+445 AAQDEVAELTKQIE

-470 SVDMSNDEEYLAVTA
+470 SVDMTNDEEYLAVTA
-485 RIAGLE
+485 RIAELE

-498 DVGNKRKEFREK
+498 DVPGKKQ
-510 IIELNKNISNIEK
+510 ELRMQISNVMKQISNVDADIKIAQAAVTEK
-523 EIEKENEK
+523 EKRVAE
-531 ENEKAVEKE
+531 
-540 NALLKLNEELKKLG
+540 LNEELKSLG
-554 QAAANIEQQIDTVLN
+554 QVQVDIEKNIDTVLN

-578 AEKIN
+578 EEKIN
-583 PFFHHFQF
+583 PYFKHFQF

-644 IWIDDSESID
+644 LWIDDSESID
-654 KSRIPMLDRQ
+654 KSRIPVLDRQ
-664 MIVLRVTD
+664 MIILRVTD
-672 GDLKVI
+672 GDLMIKEI

>member
-1 MKVEVKKIYLEN
+1 MKVEVKKICFEN
-13 YKKFPSKSVDLFPR
+13 YKKFSSKSVDLFPR

-41 KDAYLDVL
+41 QDAYLDVL

-60 SIRRKENGLE
+60 SIRRKENGME

-122 PVKSKDYTEFIQ
+122 PAKSKDYTEFIQ

-181 QQYAHVEEITKGHSV
+181 PQYAHVEEITKGHSV

-251 EEQERILEDS
+251 EEQEQILEDS

-270 EIRGLKSS
+270 EIRDLKSS

-304 MLKKSENESSIRIIG
+304 RLKKSEKESSIRIIG

-376 ELPEEQISELKASFD
+376 ELPEEQVTELKSSFE
-391 EKKKARIEAQLKGK
+391 EKKKDRIEAQLKGK

-423 NTSAAKLTKT
+423 NTSAAKLKKT
-433 NEEINKLQSEIG
+433 NEEINKLQSEIS
-445 AARDEVAELTKQIE
+445 ATQDEVAELTKQIE

-470 SVDMSNDEEYLAVTA
+470 SVDMTNDEEYLAVTA
-485 RIAGLE
+485 RIAELE

-498 DVGNKRKEFREK
+498 DVPGKKQ
-510 IIELNKNISNIEK
+510 ELRMQISNVMKQISNVDADIKIAQAAVTEK
-523 EIEKENEK
+523 EKRVAE
-531 ENEKAVEKE
+531 
-540 NALLKLNEELKKLG
+540 LKEELKKLG
-554 QAAANIEQQIDTVLN
+554 QVQTDIEKNIDTVLN

-583 PFFHHFQF
+583 PYFKHFQF

-644 IWIDDSESID
+644 VWIDDCESID
-654 KSRIPMLDRQ
+654 KSRIPVLDRQ

-672 GDLKVI
+672 GDLTVTEM

>member
-13 YKKFPSKSVDLFPR
+13 YQKFPSKSVDLFPR

-98 WRKPRGQS
+98 WRKPKGQY

-122 PVKSKDYTEFIQ
+122 PDKLKDYTEFIH

-141 LLMCSNPKPFLDTL
+141 LLMCSNPKPFLNTL

-181 QQYAHVEEITKGHSV
+181 PQYAHVEEITKGHSV

-226 RSVEAED
+226 RTVEAED

-238 SKKQELNAELSKL
+238 SKKQELNADLSKL
-251 EEQERILEDS
+251 EEQEQILEDS

-304 MLKKSENESSIRIIG
+304 MLKKSEKESSIRIIG
-319 MELDNHIREAQQ
+319 MELGNHIREAQQ

-347 EMEWD
+347 EMELD
-352 DSGLKAIEA
+352 DSELKAIEA

-371 PTCGQ
+371 STCGQ
-376 ELPEEQISELKASFD
+376 ELPEEQISELRASFE
-391 EKKKARIEAQLKGK
+391 EKKKARIEAQLKIK
-405 EFFESEK
+405 ESFESEK
-412 QNNLKYVCDLG
+412 QEKLKYVCDLG
-423 NTSAAKLTKT
+423 NTSAAKLKKT
-433 NEEINKLQSEIG
+433 NEEINKLQSEISE
-445 AARDEVAELTKQIE
+445 AQDEVAELTKQIE

-470 SVDMSNDEEYLAVTA
+470 SVDMTNDEEYLAVTA
-485 RIAGLE
+485 RIAELE

-498 DVGNKRKEFREK
+498 DVPGKKQ
-510 IIELNKNISNIEK
+510 ELRMQISNVMKQISNVDADIKIAQAAVTEK
-523 EIEKENEK
+523 EKRVAE
-531 ENEKAVEKE
+531 
-540 NALLKLNEELKKLG
+540 LNEELKSLG
-554 QAAANIEQQIDTVLN
+554 QVQADIEKNIDTVLN

-583 PFFHHFQF
+583 PYFKHFQF

-644 IWIDDSESID
+644 IWIDDSESVNID
-654 KSRIPMLDRQ
+654 RIPMLDRQ
-664 MIVLRVTD
+664 MIILRVTD
-672 GDLKVI
+672 GDLMIKEI

>member
-41 KDAYLDVL
+41 QDAYLDVL

-60 SIRRKENGLE
+60 SIRRKENGVE

-77 RELTLAID
+77 RELTLAIN

-98 WRKPRGQS
+98 WRKPKGQS
-106 EEVFDGN
+106 EEVFYGN

-122 PVKSKDYTEFIQ
+122 PAKSKDYTEFIQ
-134 SIAEPST
+134 SITESST

-181 QQYAHVEEITKGHSV
+181 PQYAHVEEITKGHSV

-226 RSVEAED
+226 RTVEAED

-238 SKKQELNAELSKL
+238 SKKQELNADLSKL
-251 EEQERILEDS
+251 EEQEQILEDS

-304 MLKKSENESSIRIIG
+304 RLKKSEKESSIRIIG
-319 MELDNHIREAQQ
+319 MELDNHIRAGQQ
-331 AKADLD
+331 EKADLD

-361 ETFNDSDTIC
+361 ETFNDSETIC

-376 ELPEEQISELKASFD
+376 ELSEEQVAELRASFE
-391 EKKKARIEAQLKGK
+391 EKKKARIEAQLKVK
-405 EFFESEK
+405 ESFESEK
-412 QNNLKYVCDLG
+412 QEKLKYVCDLG
-423 NTSAAKLTKT
+423 NTSAAKLKKT
-433 NEEINKLQSEIG
+433 NEEIKKLQSEIS
-445 AARDEVAELTKQIE
+445 AAQDEVAELTKQIE

-485 RIAGLE
+485 RISEFE

-498 DVGNKRKEFREK
+498 DVPGKKQ
-510 IIELNKNISNIEK
+510 ELRMQISNVMKQISNVDADIKIAQAAVTEK
-523 EIEKENEK
+523 EKRVSE
-531 ENEKAVEKE
+531 
-540 NALLKLNEELKKLG
+540 LNEELKSLG
-554 QAAANIEQQIDTVLN
+554 QVQADIEKNIDTVLN

-609 CNGIDYNSGLN
+609 CNGVNYFDGLN
-620 HSDKIL
+620 YSDKIL
-626 CEVDLLN
+626 CDIDLLR
-633 GLQEMNGLNLP
+633 GLQSLNGLNLP
-644 IWIDDSESID
+644 IFVDNSESVNATRLP
-654 KSRIPMLDRQ
+654 SAEQQ

-672 GDLKVI
+672 DDLMVKEL

>member
-1 MKVEVKKIYLEN
+1 MKVEVKKILLEN

-41 KDAYLDVL
+41 QDAYLDVL

-60 SIRRKENGLE
+60 SIRRKENGVE

-122 PVKSKDYTEFIQ
+122 PAKSKDYTEFIQ

-141 LLMCSNPKPFLDTL
+141 LLMCSNPKPFLNAL

-181 QQYAHVEEITKGHSV
+181 PQYAHVEEITKGHSV

-233 TSSLE
+233 TPSLE

-251 EEQERILEDS
+251 EEQEQILEDS

-278 RDGLVSKANEWLR
+278 RDGLVSKAD
-291 ARQKFIS
+291 K
-298 DTVSEL
+298 EL
-304 MLKKSENESSIRIIG
+304 KDKKAVIMNVYYDLAKNKIEKESVIRMLG

-376 ELPEEQISELKASFD
+376 ELPEEQIAELRASFE
-391 EKKKARIEAQLKGK
+391 EKKKARIEAELKVK
-405 EFFESEK
+405 ESFESEK
-412 QNNLKYVCDLG
+412 QEKLKYVCDLG
-423 NTSAAKLTKT
+423 NTSAAKLKKT
-433 NEEINKLQSEIG
+433 NEEINKLQSEIS
-445 AARDEVAELTKQIE
+445 AAQDEVAELTKQIE

-470 SVDMSNDEEYLAVTA
+470 SVDMTNDEEYLAVTA
-485 RIAGLE
+485 RIAELE

-498 DVGNKRKEFREK
+498 DVPGKKQ
-510 IIELNKNISNIEK
+510 ELRMQISNVMKQISNVDADINIAQAAVTEK
-523 EIEKENEK
+523 EKRVAE
-531 ENEKAVEKE
+531 
-540 NALLKLNEELKKLG
+540 LNEELKSLG
-554 QAAANIEQQIDTVLN
+554 QVQADIEKNIDTVLN

-578 AEKIN
+578 EEKIN
-583 PFFHHFQF
+583 PYFKHFQF
-591 SFLDYTIE
+591 SFLDYTID

-609 CNGIDYNSGLN
+609 CNGVNYFDGLN
-620 HSDKIL
+620 YSDKIL
-626 CEVDLLN
+626 CDIDLLR
-633 GLQEMNGLNLP
+633 GLQALNGLNLP
-644 IWIDDSESID
+644 IFVDNSESVNANRLP
-654 KSRIPMLDRQ
+654 SVEQQ

-672 GDLKVI
+672 DDLRVKRI

>member
-1 MKVEVKKIYLEN
+1 MKVEVKKISLVN

-41 KDAYLDVL
+41 QDAYLDVL

-60 SIRRKENGLE
+60 SIRRKENGVE

-122 PVKSKDYTEFIQ
+122 PAKSKDYTEFIQ

-181 QQYAHVEEITKGHSV
+181 PQYAHVEEITKGHSV

-226 RSVEAED
+226 RTVEAED

-251 EEQERILEDS
+251 EEQEGILEDS

-304 MLKKSENESSIRIIG
+304 RLKKSEKESSIRIIG

-352 DSGLKAIEA
+352 DSELKAIEA

-376 ELPEEQISELKASFD
+376 ELPDEQIAELRASFE
-391 EKKKARIEAQLKGK
+391 EKKKARIEAQLKVK
-405 EFFESEK
+405 ESFESEK
-412 QNNLKYVCDLG
+412 QEKLKYVCDLG
-423 NTSAAKLTKT
+423 NTSAAKLKKT
-433 NEEINKLQSEIG
+433 NEEINKLQSEIS
-445 AARDEVAELTKQIE
+445 AAQDEVAELTKQIE

-470 SVDMSNDEEYLAVTA
+470 SVDMTNDEEYLSVTA
-485 RIAGLE
+485 RIAELK

-498 DVGNKRKEFREK
+498 DVPGKKQ
-510 IIELNKNISNIEK
+510 ELRMQISNVMKQISNMDADIKIAQAAVTEK
-523 EIEKENEK
+523 EKRVAE
-531 ENEKAVEKE
+531 
-540 NALLKLNEELKKLG
+540 LNEELKDLG
-554 QAAANIEQQIDTVLN
+554 QVQADIEKNIDTVLN
-569 FSIQKNKAL
+569 FSIQKNKEL

-591 SFLDYTIE
+591 SFLDYTID

-609 CNGIDYNSGLN
+609 CNGVNYFDGLN
-620 HSDKIL
+620 YSDKIL
-626 CEVDLLN
+626 CEIDLLR
-633 GLQEMNGLNLP
+633 GLQALNGLNLP
-644 IWIDDSESID
+644 IFVDNSESVNATRLP
-654 KSRIPMLDRQ
+654 SAEQQ

-672 GDLKVI
+672 DDLRVRKI

>member
-1 MKVEVKKIYLEN
+1 MKVEVKKISLEN

-41 KDAYLDVL
+41 QDAYLDVL

-60 SIRRKENGLE
+60 SIRRKENGVE

-77 RELTLAID
+77 RELTLVID

-122 PVKSKDYTEFIQ
+122 PAKSKDYTEFIQ

-181 QQYAHVEEITKGHSV
+181 PQYAHVEEITKGHSV

-238 SKKQELNAELSKL
+238 SKKQKLNAEISRL
-251 EEQERILEDS
+251 EEQEQILEDS

-304 MLKKSENESSIRIIG
+304 MLKKSEKESSIRIIG
-319 MELDNHIREAQQ
+319 MELDNHIREAKQ

-347 EMEWD
+347 EKEWN
-352 DSGLKAIEA
+352 DSRLKAIEA

-376 ELPEEQISELKASFD
+376 ELPEEQVAELKASFE
-391 EKKKARIEAQLKGK
+391 EKKKFRIETELTQKKNWESVKQNQLKGI
-405 EFFESEK
+405 
-412 QNNLKYVCDLG
+412 CDLG
-423 NTSAAKLTKT
+423 NSASAKLKKT

-445 AARDEVAELTKQIE
+445 AAQDEVAELTKQIE

-470 SVDMSNDEEYLAVTA
+470 SVDMTNDEEYLAVTA
-485 RIAGLE
+485 RIAELE

-498 DVGNKRKEFREK
+498 DVPGKKQ
-510 IIELNKNISNIEK
+510 ELRMQISNVMKQISNVDADIKIAQAAVTEK
-523 EIEKENEK
+523 EKRVAE
-531 ENEKAVEKE
+531 
-540 NALLKLNEELKKLG
+540 LNEELKSLG
-554 QAAANIEQQIDTVLN
+554 QVQADIEKNIDTVLN
-569 FSIQKNKAL
+569 FSIQKNKEL

-644 IWIDDSESID
+644 LWIDDSESID
-654 KSRIPMLDRQ
+654 KSRIPVLDRQ
-664 MIVLRVTD
+664 MIILRVTD
-672 GDLKVI
+672 GDLMIKEI

>member
-1 MKVEVKKIYLEN
+1 MKVEVKKISLEN

-41 KDAYLDVL
+41 QDAYLDVL

-60 SIRRKENGLE
+60 SIRRKENGVE

-122 PVKSKDYTEFIQ
+122 PAKSKDYTEFIQ

-181 QQYAHVEEITKGHSV
+181 PQYAHVEEITKGHSV

-304 MLKKSENESSIRIIG
+304 RLKKSEKESSIRIIG
-319 MELDNHIREAQQ
+319 MELDNHIREAKQ

-347 EMEWD
+347 EKEWN
-352 DSGLKAIEA
+352 DSRLKAIEA
-361 ETFNDSDTIC
+361 ETFNDSDAIC

-376 ELPEEQISELKASFD
+376 ELPEEQIAELKASFE
-391 EKKKARIEAQLKGK
+391 EKKKFRIETELTQKKNWESAKQNQLKGI
-405 EFFESEK
+405 
-412 QNNLKYVCDLG
+412 CDIG
-423 NTSAAKLTKT
+423 NSASAKLKKT
-433 NEEINKLQSEIG
+433 NEEINKLQSEIS
-445 AARDEVAELTKQIE
+445 AAQDEVAELTKQIE

-470 SVDMSNDEEYLAVTA
+470 SVDMTNDEEYLAVTA
-485 RIAGLE
+485 RIAELE

-498 DVGNKRKEFREK
+498 DVPGKKQ
-510 IIELNKNISNIEK
+510 ELRMQISNVMKQISNVDADINIAQAAVTEK
-523 EIEKENEK
+523 EKRVAE
-531 ENEKAVEKE
+531 
-540 NALLKLNEELKKLG
+540 LNEELKSLG
-554 QAAANIEQQIDTVLN
+554 QVQADIEKNIDTVLN

-583 PFFHHFQF
+583 PFFQHFQF

-654 KSRIPMLDRQ
+654 KSRIPVLDRQ
-664 MIVLRVTD
+664 MIILRVTD
-672 GDLKVI
+672 GDLKVKGI

>member
-1 MKVEVKKIYLEN
+1 MKVEVKKISLEN

-41 KDAYLDVL
+41 QDAYLDVL

-60 SIRRKENGLE
+60 SIRRKEDGVE
-70 VPKVDVV
+70 VPKVDVI

-122 PVKSKDYTEFIQ
+122 PAKSKDYTEFIQ

-181 QQYAHVEEITKGHSV
+181 PQYAHVEEITKGHSV

-238 SKKQELNAELSKL
+238 YKKQELNTELSKL

-304 MLKKSENESSIRIIG
+304 RLKKSEKESSIRIIG
-319 MELDNHIREAQQ
+319 MELDKHIREAQQ

-376 ELPEEQISELKASFD
+376 ELPEEQVSKLKTSFE
-391 EKKKARIEAQLKGK
+391 EKKKVRIEAQLKVK
-405 EFFESEK
+405 ESFESEK
-412 QNNLKYVCDLG
+412 QEKLKYVCDLG
-423 NTSAAKLTKT
+423 NTSAAKLKKT
-433 NEEINKLQSEIG
+433 NEEINKLQSEIS
-445 AARDEVAELTKQIE
+445 AAQDEVTELTKQIE
-459 EEQSKFTELPE
+459 EEQSKFVELPE
-470 SVDMSNDEEYLAVTA
+470 SVDMTNDEEYLAVTA
-485 RIAGLE
+485 RIAELE
-491 EKLKSFD
+491 EKLKSFE
-498 DVGNKRKEFREK
+498 DVPGKKQ
-510 IIELNKNISNIEK
+510 ELRIQISNIMK
-523 EIEKENEK
+523 QISNVDADIKI
-531 ENEKAVEKE
+531 AQAAVVEKE
-540 NALLKLNEELKKLG
+540 KRIAELNEELRKLG
-554 QAAANIEQQIDTVLN
+554 QVQADIEKNIDTVLN

-583 PFFHHFQF
+583 PHFKHFQF

-664 MIVLRVTD
+664 MIILRVTD
-672 GDLKVI
+672 GDLMIKEI